1 MLRRTVLFS
10 LLAAALTVSG
20 CKAGTSVVKAE
31 RDQTAGVR
39 MGGILA
45 VQLESNATTGYS
57 WELAAVKDKR
67 IVEEYGK
74 VRYVQ
79 ANPGL
84 IGVGGYQLF
93 RFKTLKKGE
102 TVLDFEYRRPW
113 EKGVA
118 PAKKRSVRVVVN

>member
-1 MLRRTVLFS
+1 MFRRTVLFL

-31 RDQTAGVR
+31 QDQTAGVR

-57 WELAAVKDKR
+57 WELTAIKDKR
-67 IVEEYGK
+67 IVVEYGIA
-74 VRYVQ
+74 RYVYGK
-79 ANPGL
+79 PGVV
-84 IGVGGYQLF
+84 GAGGYQLF
-93 RFKTLKKGE
+93 RFKPVKRGE

-118 PAKKRSVRVVVN
+118 AAKKRSVRVVVN